1 MKTGLI
7 ALMIAGLLGGIS
19 PILIKIGVKEIPPLT
34 LTAIRFFLA
43 TLIFLPFFL
52 KFKTK
57 NISKRDIKNISFI
70 SIFFALNVG
79 IFSIAIQFTTA
90 IVSQILYTLVP
101 IIVVVLSY
109 FVLKE
114 KITKNKMIGL
124 MLAFAGV
131 AFLVQQSIAKEEVL
145 TFGTPLGNFLS
156 IAAVI
161 SWSLYMIYSKRLT
174 NKYSPAT
181 TTFFSF
187 LVTTILLLLILPIE
201 LTIRPLIISNVTFS
215 GISSVLGLAFFS
227 SCLMFFLIQL
237 VIKKTS
243 PFAASLFQYL
253 GPFSA
258 AIFAIPILGEK
269 PTFPL
274 IFAGFLIIFG
284 VFYATNFNKKK

>member
-7 ALMIAGLLGGIS
+7 ALMVAGLIGGIS
-19 PILIKIGVKEIPPLT
+19 PILVKIGVKEIPPLT
-34 LTAIRFFLA
+34 LTAIRFLLA

-52 KFKTK
+52 KFRTK
-57 NISKRDIKNISFI
+57 NLSRRDIENISFI

-90 IVSQILYTLVP
+90 IVSQIFYTLVP
-101 IIVVVLSY
+101 IIVVALSY
-109 FVLKE
+109 FILKE
-114 KITKNKMIGL
+114 RITKNKIIGL
-124 MLAFAGV
+124 MLAFTGV
-131 AFLVQQSIAKEEVL
+131 AFLLQQSIAKEEVL
-145 TFGTPLGNFLS
+145 TFGTPLGNLLN

-161 SWSLYMIYSKRLT
+161 SWSFYMIYSKRLT

-187 LVTTILLLLILPIE
+187 LITTVLLLLILPIE
-201 LTIRPLIISNVTFS
+201 FTIRPLIINSVTFS
-215 GISSVLGLAFFS
+215 SVASVLGLAFFS

-243 PFAASLFQYL
+243 PFTASLFQYL

-274 IFAGFLIIFG
+274 ILAGFLIILG
-284 VFYATNFNKKK
+284 VFYATTFNKKK